1 MVLLLLLLAVLLA
14 GLALAALAGR
24 LPVPGVPPPVTTES
38 APPPPSGSVRAE
50 DLAQARFDLALRGYR
65 MSQVDAL
72 LERLQHELAERDAEI
87 ARLRGEHR
95 EAGPGAPEAEPR

>member
-14 GLALAALAGR
+14 GLAVAALAGR

-38 APPPPSGSVRAE
+38 VPPPPAGPISPD
-50 DLAQARFDLALRGYR
+50 DLARARFDLALRGYR

-87 ARLRGEHR
+87 ARLRGERR
-95 EAGPGAPEAEPR
+95 EDTRGERGTGPR